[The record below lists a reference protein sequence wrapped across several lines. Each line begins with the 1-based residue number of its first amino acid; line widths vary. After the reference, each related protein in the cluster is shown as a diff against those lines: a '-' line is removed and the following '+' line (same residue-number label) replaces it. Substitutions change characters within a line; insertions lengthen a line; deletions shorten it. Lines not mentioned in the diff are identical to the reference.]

1 MPNSKKFLKY
11 FQPPQKIPSI
21 GYNLCKSWSGQRIGL
36 TLGLAGAI
44 ALSHHSV
51 TLAQTA
57 ITGLTGD
64 YESGSKRN
72 YSTTTANPCQNPY
85 TPCGDNINMEFG
97 VGATNNYRV
106 RGFTSG
112 AGSYSLI
119 NLADDIKFRRIN
131 NGNVMGERQLM
142 LFERDTSDATG
153 ARIRSSYANNM
164 EVGLLSDVANRGI
177 DNAFANNGNNNQV
190 AVNNLERIDYII
202 NSGLDVPTDVRNDIG
217 FLILER
223 GGNDPFKIAAIT
235 SLDAQGNPASFAPL
249 QSVATGTWGK
259 FGPEI
264 ETSVMRREENEP
276 NFRPSHTVGK
286 QRISGIY
293 ISLSDLNIPAD
304 QPIYGY
310 ALFANDTP
318 ANTSSNDLVNLTGFP
333 TNTSDASG
341 SGGLDLMAG
350 GGIYLADS
358 LHTVSGTLYKDANGD
373 KGFNNGEATLP
384 NGIEVILYKDKN
396 NNGKYDSGVDE
407 KVQTNSTARG
417 NGGYNFIGVADGTYR
432 VFVNTNDPDI
442 PSNLVLGTPNN
453 TQVVVSGSNRTGIN
467 FGFNPPT
474 DYGDAPVSYDDT
486 ADNNNII
493 NANDNPA
500 RHAIAPNLYLGTIAP
515 DAEAAPQSSLNA
527 DGDDKV
533 TAPAID
539 DEDAFTNLPN
549 VPATGNYSL
558 NVPVTNTSGG
568 NATLHGWIDFNKN
581 GKFELGEY
589 KSAVVSNNASPVNL
603 TWAVPAGT
611 TSGNTNARFRLT
623 SDTLTDN
630 GSTNNIDERSIGN
643 ANNGEVEDYKV
654 AIAPAPLYDYG
665 DAPDASAGTGTG
677 NYKTR
682 AADGGAAQVV
692 INTAGRVLSIGNNI
706 DIDNGSLQNSNADAD
721 DTSGSTPDDEDG
733 VTFPTLTTT
742 PGQIYTVSVTA
753 KNNVPNIPAYLV
765 GFIDFNKDGDFLDT
779 GEKSNIVTIASDA
792 LGNNG
797 ELRTF
802 NVTFTTPAGMTPGDT
817 YARFRLGQVEATAKT
832 ATGASAGTDNGEV
845 EDYKVAIATIVTVS
859 GTVYEDFG
867 AGGDNNNTFDS
878 GEGTIG
884 NVTVN
889 LFEDNNND
897 NQPDGAAVQTVETDA
912 STGGYQFID
921 VASGRYLIRVDTRD
935 GNIPST
941 YAIGTPNPIQINI
954 SNADITDRNFGFN
967 TVSKTCPTGSFL
979 SEQTFL
985 NFQNP
990 VAEPGTTNGNYN
1002 VGAVYRFPNV
1012 TTDIDALVEITSLNN
1027 ATLTEIDINNF
1038 GVQSAF
1044 QPQVLAN
1051 STNQGQYSVD
1061 FDIDFVQSGTNTPVE
1076 LRRVLAT
1083 GIDIDGDSRRVRE
1096 ASELGGNQFTTY
1108 AIDNNSRLTAT
1119 ELSPDRVKF
1128 ESTTNFNLA
1137 DITVNSLNQGSAYY
1151 DNNTQSIQYRAGLI
1165 IDSGTATPANQRLTS
1180 LLFDCVSYDLAVTR
1194 DPNLLLVKRITAINP
1209 GQSEEVRFN
1218 SFIDDPNTSVDNAQ
1232 NWPNNDN
1239 IYLPGRINVANV
1251 EPGEEVEYTIYF
1263 LSFGGKPATNVK
1275 ICDVVP
1281 DNMSFVAD
1289 SNNSN
1294 SGIAFLNSSAAG
1306 ATPTNLTNA
1315 ADSDEGTFYAPG
1327 IAPPTVGNPPTNLCR
1342 KVDSTGN
1349 MVSVGAAE
1357 NINGAIVVEI
1367 DSLPEA
1373 TSPGTPVNSYGFI
1386 RFRAEVQ

>member
-1 MPNSKKFLKY
+1 MLNSQKFFKYIPFSKKIFT
-11 FQPPQKIPSI
+11 S
-21 GYNLCKSWSGQRIGL
+21 YNLCKSWSGQRIGL
-36 TLGLAGAI
+36 TLGLASAI

-51 TLAQTA
+51 TLAQTK

-64 YESGSKRN
+64 YESGPTRN
-72 YSTTTANPCQNPY
+72 YSTTTADACQDPY
-85 TPCGDNINMEFG
+85 TTCGKNINMEFG

-131 NGNVMGERQLM
+131 NANVTGERQLM
-142 LFERDTSDATG
+142 LFERTTDSTG

-164 EVGLLSDVANRGI
+164 EVGLLSDIANRGI
-177 DNAFANNGNNNQV
+177 DNAFSNDNSVASNNI
-190 AVNNLERIDYII
+190 ERIDYII
-202 NSGLDVPTDVRNDIG
+202 SNGLDVPTAVRSGIG

-223 GGNDPFKIAAIT
+223 GGNDSFKIAAIT
-235 SLDAQGNPASFAPL
+235 SLDANGNPASFAPL
-249 QSVATGTWGK
+249 RNVNRSTWGRV
-259 FGPEI
+259 GPTI
-264 ETSVMRREENEP
+264 PTSVMRREQNEL
-276 NFRPSHTVGK
+276 NFRPSHTVPE
-286 QRISGIY
+286 QTISGIY
-293 ISLSDLNIPAD
+293 ISLSDLNLPAG
-304 QPIYGY
+304 QTVYGY
-310 ALFANDTP
+310 ALFPDDITA
-318 ANTSSNDLVNLTGFP
+318 TSSNDLVNLTGFP
-333 TNTSDASG
+333 TDTTGASEVG
-341 SGGLDLMAG
+341 GGLDLMAG
-350 GGIYLADS
+350 GGIYLADN
-358 LHTVSGTLYKDANGD
+358 LHTVSGTLYRDANRN
-373 KGFNNGEATLP
+373 KAFNNGEATLP
-384 NGIEVILYKDKN
+384 NGIEVILYRDT
-396 NNGKYDSGVDE
+396 NGDGNYNSNVDE
-407 KVQTNSTARG
+407 RVQTNSTARG

-453 TQVVVSGSNRTGIN
+453 TQVVVSGSNRTAIN

-486 ADNNNII
+486 ADNNNLI

-500 RHAIAPNLYLGTIAP
+500 RHAIAPNLHLGSIAP
-515 DAEAAPQSSLNA
+515 DAEAAPQSSPNA
-527 DGDDKV
+527 NGDDNA

-549 VPATGNYSL
+549 VTATGNYSL
-558 NVPVTNTSGG
+558 DVPVTNTSGG
-568 NATLHGWIDFNKN
+568 NATLHGWVDFNKN

-589 KSAVVSNNASPVNL
+589 QSAVVNNNTSPVKL

-611 TSGNTNARFRLT
+611 TPGNTNARFRLT
-623 SDTLTDN
+623 SDASVN
-630 GSTNNIDERSIGN
+630 GNTPNGA
-643 ANNGEVEDYKV
+643 ANNGEVEDYPV
-654 AIAPAPLYDYG
+654 AIVPAPLYDYG
-665 DAPDASAGTGTG
+665 DAPDASAGRGTG

-733 VTFPTLTTT
+733 VSSFPTLTTAE
-742 PGQIYTVSVTA
+742 GQTYTVTVTA
-753 KNNVPNIPAYLV
+753 KNNVPAVPAYLV
-765 GFIDFNKDGDFLDT
+765 GFIDFNKDGDFEDT
-779 GEKSNIVTIASDA
+779 REKSNIVTIASDA
-792 LGNNG
+792 NLTGTSG
-797 ELRTF
+797 QLRSF
-802 NVTFTTPAGMTPGDT
+802 NVTFITPAGMTPGDT
-817 YARFRLGQVEATAKT
+817 YARFRLGQVQATAEQ

-845 EDYKVAIATIVTVS
+845 EDYKIAIATKVTVS

-878 GEGTIG
+878 REETIG

-935 GNIPST
+935 GDIPST

-1027 ATLTEIDINNF
+1027 ATLTQIDINNF

-1044 QPQVLAN
+1044 QPQVRAN

-1061 FDIDFVQSGTNTPVE
+1061 FDIDFVQSGTNIPVE

-1083 GIDIDGDSRRVRE
+1083 GIDIDGDSGRVRE

-1151 DNNTQSIQYRAGLI
+1151 DNNTQSIEYRAGLI
-1165 IDSGTATPANQRLTS
+1165 IDSGTATNPANQRLTS

-1218 SFIDDPNTSVDNAQ
+1218 SFIDDPNTSNDNAQ

-1315 ADSDEGTFYAPG
+1315 ADTDEGTFYAPG
-1327 IAPPTVGNPPTNLCR
+1327 IAPPTVGNSPTNLCQ

-1373 TSPGTPVNSYGFI
+1373 TAPGIPENSYGFI
-1386 RFRAEVQ
+1386 RFRAKVQ